1 LAAETDKT
9 TYQPG
14 DDTDFIAYLARRL
27 NVETRE
33 ARARLSAWLSAYEAT
48 PSSGVRNAI
57 ERPEAQSL
65 GMERSA

>member
-9 TYQPG
+9 TYERS

-33 ARARLSAWLSAYEAT
+33 ARERLSAWLSAYEAS
-48 PSSGVRNAI
+48 PSSGVRKAI
-57 ERPEAQSL
+57 APEAPSL